1 MTSTPKSMKKKD
13 SLQGVGKTYRRRLGG
28 KVILPPLHNGK
39 KNFWNGVLT
48 RTMLAQKTKKLE
60 CEVKKL
66 KKEKA
71 KQEENSDI
79 CVICQEQC
87 LESKENSTPCG
98 HVFHTGCLL
107 GWLKSHNT
115 CPCCRE
121 SLYDKPEVP
130 TQNDIEHLVEN
141 VLTMHTET
149 DPTNHDEEV
158 TLPTGLLYRL
168 GDEIARLT
176 TEHALDIDL
185 DWFIDFEPEGSEEGE
200 DEEGEEEEEGE
211 EDDVDAETVIVEDD
225 DEQTVEYTTAEM
237 MTILNLQSE
246 MSEEEKVAPP
256 EEHRQYLLNEI
267 DALLDESSS
276 DMELDTPIHTPNNQG
291 TIPNVVF
298 DFTPIN
304 MDLLTPVTPEP
315 RWRLAESMIEPSCT
329 MFEYWTDYGDVL
341 RELRARNSFMRA
353 WNGIKNSEEQKEEE
367 QKEQNEVENGAVF
380 SGTGL
385 WV

>member
-28 KVILPPLHNGK
+28 KVMLPPLHNGK

-48 RTMLAQKTKKLE
+48 RTRLAQKTKKLE
-60 CEVKKL
+60 SEVKKL

-71 KQEENSDI
+71 KQEANSDI

-121 SLYDKPEVP
+121 PLYDKPEVP

-176 TEHALDIDL
+176 TEQALDIDL
-185 DWFIDFEPEGSEEGE
+185 DWFIDFDTEQ
-200 DEEGEEEEEGE
+200 EEEGE
-211 EDDVDAETVIVEDD
+211 EDEEDEE
-225 DEQTVEYTTAEM
+225 DEEEQRVEYTTAEM

-246 MSEEEKVAPP
+246 MSEEEKVADMG
-256 EEHRQYLLNEI
+256 EVRQQLLNEI
-267 DALLDESSS
+267 DTLLDESSS

-315 RWRLAESMIEPSCT
+315 RWRLAESMIEPSST
-329 MFEYWTDYGDVL
+329 MFEYWTDYGEVL
-341 RELRARNSFMRA
+341 RELRNRNSFMRA
-353 WNGIKNSEEQKEEE
+353 WNGINNSGEQKECE
-367 QKEQNEVENGAVF
+367 QNEQNEVENGPVF